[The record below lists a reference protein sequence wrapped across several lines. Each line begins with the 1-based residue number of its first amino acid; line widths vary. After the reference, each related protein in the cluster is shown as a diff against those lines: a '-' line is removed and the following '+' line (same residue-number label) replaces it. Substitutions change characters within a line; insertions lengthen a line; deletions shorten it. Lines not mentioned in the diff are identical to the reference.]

1 MMKLN
6 EIWFFV
12 VLPVLLF
19 GLPAYGEDSCVQ
31 CHKTLDGALS
41 SPINEMAND
50 IHAQRGLS
58 CASCHGGDP
67 VAGLNGNAQ
76 AAMNPKKGYLGVP
89 AAKDIPKFCA
99 RCHSDGTYMRKYRP
113 DIATDQFAQ
122 YQTSRHGA
130 LLGKGDKKVAMC
142 VSCHRAH
149 GVRSVKDPLSAVY
162 PTNIPATC
170 GRCHSDSKYME
181 GYKIPVDQ
189 FNKYRQSVHG
199 IALLEKGNRSA
210 PACNNCHGNHGA
222 FPPAVS
228 SISQVCGVCHLN
240 NLELFSKSPHS
251 KAFKQMGLP
260 ECESCHGNHEIK
272 KTDDAMLGTESSSNC
287 VSCHDQDSAGYTTA
301 AAMKKAIMQL
311 RTTIEQANTLLV
323 QAEKAGVEVGD
334 TKFIINDA
342 YNDLVK
348 SRAITHS
355 FSVEEVEKITSQGLK
370 LAEQALKEGR
380 EALKEVQARRR
391 WLVMVMVIVFAA
403 ATLLYLKIREIEKKG
418 QG

>member
-6 EIWFFV
+6 RIWVFV
-12 VLPVLLF
+12 VLSVSIF
-19 GLPAYGEDSCVQ
+19 GSSVYGEDSCVQ

-41 SPINEMAND
+41 SPVNELAND

-67 VAGLNGNAQ
+67 VAGLNGDAQ
-76 AAMNPKKGYLGVP
+76 AAMNTKKGYLGVP
-89 AAKDIPKFCA
+89 ATKDIPKFCA
-99 RCHSDGTYMRKYRP
+99 RCHSDETYMRKYRP
-113 DIATDQFAQ
+113 NIATDQLAQ
-122 YQTSRHGA
+122 YQTSQHGK
-130 LLGKGDKKVAMC
+130 LLGKGDKKVATC

-149 GVRSVKDPLSAVY
+149 GIRSAKDPLSAVY
-162 PTNIPATC
+162 PTNIPKTC

-181 GYKIPVDQ
+181 EYKIPVDQ

-199 IALLEKGNRSA
+199 IALLEKGSRSA

-222 FPPAVS
+222 FPPEVS
-228 SISQVCGVCHLN
+228 SISQVCGVCHLH

-251 KAFKQMGLP
+251 RAFKQMGLP

-272 KTDDAMLGTESSSNC
+272 KTDDAMLGTESKSNC
-287 VSCHDQDSAGYTTA
+287 VGCHDQDSPGYKVA
-301 AAMKKAIMQL
+301 AAMKKIILQL
-311 RTTIEQANTLLV
+311 RTTIEQANTLLA
-323 QAEKAGVEVGD
+323 QAERAGVEIGD
-334 TKFIINDA
+334 TKFVINDA

-348 SRAITHS
+348 SRSIVHS
-355 FSVEEVEKITSQGLK
+355 FSTAEVEKTTSQGLK
-370 LAEQALKEGR
+370 LAEQALKEGK

-418 QG
+418 QA